1 MFNHQRVLLFDFE
14 TTGLNAMRDQIIEIG
29 AILLEKVN
37 GQYVVTKELQT
48 LVQASHPLS
57 PKIIDI
63 THITDEMLLRDG
75 VSEEEACHQLLD
87 LYQEDTLLIAYNIQ
101 FDIGFLTALFRKY
114 WKPNFWIKN
123 DLLDVMAVYKDRYR
137 YPHRLESAVQKYHI
151 AEPNTHRALDD
162 IKATLEVLNRMQQE
176 KPNISC
182 YVNKIGYNQKYG
194 VSGIRLSHVT
204 YVAQYGGQGEIARL
218 CHIGK

>member
-1 MFNHQRVLLFDFE
+1 MFNHDRVLLFDFE
-14 TTGLNAMRDQIIEIG
+14 TTGLNAMQDQIIEIG

-37 GQYVVTKELQT
+37 GKYVTTKELQT
-48 LVQASHPLS
+48 LVTADRPLS

-75 VSEEEACHQLLD
+75 ISEEEACHQLYD
-87 LYQEDTLLIAYNIQ
+87 LYQDEKTLLIAYNIQ

-114 WKPNFWIKN
+114 IRPNFWIKN
-123 DLLDVMAVYKDRYR
+123 DLLDVMAVYKDRHR
-137 YPHRLESAVQKYHI
+137 YPHRLESAVKMYQI
-151 AEPNTHRALDD
+151 EEPNTHRALDD
-162 IKATLEVLNRMQQE
+162 IKATLEVLSRMQQE
-176 KPNISC
+176 KPNVAC

-204 YVAQYGGQGEIARL
+204 YCI
-218 CHIGK
+218 